1 MLQMFFQKAKIERWC
16 IGFPK
21 MGGMLYAKVD
31 HSAGK
36 IYLVQ
41 KNTKNGLSERTKIGI
56 AKLWE
61 DLEAKLLTPGQRL
74 G

>member
-1 MLQMFFQKAKIERWC
+1 
-16 IGFPK
+16 